1 MIICALCLATD
12 INNMSAC
19 VRCRC
24 DERSVMRSGA
34 RGGVGD
40 GRLSCVLVVYGESYY
55 LIVSLL
61 FLYEC

>member
-1 MIICALCLATD
+1 MIICAFCLATD
-12 INNMSAC
+12 INKMSAC

-34 RGGVGD
+34 RGSVGD
-40 GRLSCVLVVYGESYY
+40 GRLSCVLVVYVESYY

>member
-19 VRCRC
+19 VRGRC
-24 DERSVMRSGA
+24 DERSAIRSGA

-40 GRLSCVLVVYGESYY
+40 GRLSCVLVVYVESLS
-55 LIVSLL
+55 LIHI
-61 FLYEC
+61 

>member
-19 VRCRC
+19 VRGRC
-24 DERSVMRSGA
+24 DERSAIRSGA
-34 RGGVGD
+34 RGCVGD
-40 GRLSCVLVVYGESYY
+40 GRLSCVLVVYVESYY

-61 FLYEC
+61 LYEC